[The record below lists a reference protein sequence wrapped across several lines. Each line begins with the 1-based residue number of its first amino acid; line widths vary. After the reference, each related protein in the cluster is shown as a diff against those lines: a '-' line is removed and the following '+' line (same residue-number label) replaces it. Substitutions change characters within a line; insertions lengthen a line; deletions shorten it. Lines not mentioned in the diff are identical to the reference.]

1 MIMSKGMPQTWFAN
15 EIVDGLSMVF
25 VLGLPNTPAAD
36 SIAMTAKAWSLGI
49 WNMPTGWVEDADV
62 WRMQKAFVQLI
73 GRIERFPTPKQF
85 YDLLTAIDRKQVAQI
100 GAVKIADEERA
111 ANAPRFRRELL
122 AAI

>member
-1 MIMSKGMPQTWFAN
+1 MSKGMPQTWFAN

-73 GRIERFPTPKQF
+73 GRAERFPTPKQF
-85 YDLLTAIDRKQVAQI
+85 YDLLTAIDRKQVEKL
-100 GAVKIADEERA
+100 GAVKMADEERA
-111 ANAPRFRRELL
+111 ANASRFRRELL